1 LDLLQ
6 QGRPGSGPQAR
17 RGIRAS
23 GTGSGSGEAQQQQQ
37 QHGAVTP
44 RGGGGSSGSL
54 VAAATANAAGLAT
67 AAGLSKLT
75 HSASWSAARAAEARA
90 AALSGIK
97 AMPEKPLVLLF
108 QLVELMKVL
117 VDQLREKCLEE
128 RVEAA
133 PHHASAEKQQE
144 ADKAGDKAA
153 AGGDKAAGGLQP
165 STSARGISSSR
176 YSSLASAP
184 DDWRLDESKPC
195 SGERLLLMFD
205 RCVKWR
211 KHAFC
216 GPNSAAG

>member
-1 LDLLQ
+1 MQ
-6 QGRPGSGPQAR
+6 QGRSGGGPQAR
-17 RGIRAS
+17 RGTRAS

-37 QHGAVTP
+37 QQQQHGAVTP
-44 RGGGGSSGSL
+44 RGGGGASGSL
-54 VAAATANAAGLAT
+54 VAAATANAAGLAS
-67 AAGLSKLT
+67 AAGLWKLT
-75 HSASWSAARAAEARA
+75 QSASWSAARAAEARA

-133 PHHASAEKQQE
+133 PHHGSAEKQQE
-144 ADKAGDKAA
+144 APGADKGGDKAA
-153 AGGDKAAGGLQP
+153 AAAGAGGEKAAGGLQP
-165 STSARGISSSR
+165 SNSARGISSSR
-176 YSSLASAP
+176 YSSLASSP

-205 RCVKWR
+205 RCVE
-211 KHAFC
+211 
-216 GPNSAAG
+216 